1 MDKNKS
7 HLIEV
12 LAKKGLAFCIIHS
25 TSEATESKQSVI
37 ENIQGVFDE
46 ILKYA
51 EPTNKEVA
59 TYIFFCI
66 SITNLFELAQII
78 TGDEIIDPSCP
89 GAQSLWKS
97 S

>member
-37 ENIQGVFDE
+37 ENIQGVIDE

-59 TYIFFCI
+59 TYIFVLYFHNEFI
-66 SITNLFELAQII
+66 STRTNYYR
-78 TGDEIIDPSCP
+78 
-89 GAQSLWKS
+89 
-97 S
+97 